1 MPKNKQISFEEKLK
15 ELEEIA
21 SKLDEENCSLEE
33 SLKLFERGVLLSR
46 ELESE
51 LNEAK
56 LKVKKL
62 IDSTEKDITDKF
74 FKDEMINYKTD
85 V

>member
-1 MPKNKQISFEEKLK
+1 MTKNKQITFEEKLK

-21 SKLDEENCSLEE
+21 SKLDGENCSLEE
-33 SLKLFERGVLLSR
+33 SLKLFERGVLLSK

-62 IDSTEKDITDKF
+62 IDSTEKILQKIF
-74 FKDEMINYKTD
+74 QR
-85 V
+85 